1 MLMRTINDLV
11 MDSLEERLREVIA
24 AARELVLRVEDYTE
38 RAGSRTILLNA
49 KEKLKTV
56 LRE

>member
-1 MLMRTINDLV
+1 MPMKTINSLI
-11 MDSLEERLREVIA
+11 MDSLEERMKEVIT

-49 KEKLKTV
+49 KEKLKDA

>member
-1 MLMRTINDLV
+1 MRTINDLV